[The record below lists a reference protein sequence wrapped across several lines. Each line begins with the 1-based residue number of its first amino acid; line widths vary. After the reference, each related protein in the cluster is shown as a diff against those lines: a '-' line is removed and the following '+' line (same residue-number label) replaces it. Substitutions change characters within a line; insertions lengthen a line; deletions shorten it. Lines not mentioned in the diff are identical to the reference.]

1 MKSIKTKYFIEKC
14 FSGLNFIALGIFEFS
29 VEHNWNLLVLDVILG
44 AIIIVNFVFQCV
56 FIPTQHFEP
65 EDEMTKQHEWRA
77 QAATY
82 SGFCVLITILGL
94 LCLVIKSMRN
104 LIFSIHISWTY
115 LFITL
120 GILQII
126 EFVCFLCI
134 ERSDDL
140 IE

>member
-1 MKSIKTKYFIEKC
+1 
-14 FSGLNFIALGIFEFS
+14 
-29 VEHNWNLLVLDVILG
+29 
-44 AIIIVNFVFQCV
+44 
-56 FIPTQHFEP
+56 
-65 EDEMTKQHEWRA
+65 MTKQHEWRA

-82 SGFCVLITILGL
+82 SGFCLLITILGL

>member
-14 FSGLNFIALGIFEFS
+14 LFGFNFIACGVFYYSIIHSWYL
-29 VEHNWNLLVLDVILG
+29 WWLDLILG
-44 AIIIVNFVFQCV
+44 AIIIVNFVFQCL

-65 EDEMTKQHEWRA
+65 VDEMTKQHEWRA

-82 SGFCVLITILGL
+82 SGFCLLITVLGL
-94 LCLVIKSMRN
+94 LCVVSKNIRN
-104 LIFSIHISWTY
+104 LVFSIHINWIY
-115 LFITL
+115 LFIIL

-126 EFVCFLCI
+126 EFVCFICI
-134 ERSDDL
+134 ERRDDL